1 MVSETA
7 GFSTALGPILAAVL
21 VIVLGVIVGMGKG
34 DFLISGYNTA
44 SKAKRDSFNIIR
56 LRILTMGVCVVIGI
70 LLIIS
75 AFVPSFY
82 PVMTAIAIAVAVADV
97 VLMNTWAKRK

>member
-1 MVSETA
+1 MGESIGIYSHIVE
-7 GFSTALGPILAAVL
+7 ILAAVV
-21 VIVLGVIVGMGKG
+21 VIVLGIIVGLGKG

-44 SKAKRDSFNIIR
+44 SKAKRESFNITR
-56 LRILTMGVCVVIGI
+56 LRMLTMCVCIVIGI

-75 AFVPSFY
+75 VFVPSFY
-82 PVMTAIAIAVAVADV
+82 PVMATIAIAAAIADV

>member
-1 MVSETA
+1 MGESIEIY
-7 GFSTALGPILAAVL
+7 GHIGEILAATI
-21 VIVLGVIVGMGKG
+21 VIVLGVIVGLGKG

-44 SKAKRDSFNIIR
+44 SPAKRKSFNITR
-56 LRILTMGVCVVIGI
+56 LRMLTMSVCVVIGI
-70 LLIIS
+70 LLMIC

-82 PVMTAIAIAVAVADV
+82 PIMAAIAIVVAVADV

>member
-1 MVSETA
+1 MGESIGIYSHIAE
-7 GFSTALGPILAAVL
+7 ILAAVV
-21 VIVLGVIVGMGKG
+21 VIALGVIVGLGKG

-44 SKAKRDSFNIIR
+44 SKAKRESFNITR
-56 LRILTMGVCVVIGI
+56 LRMLTMCVCIVIGI

-75 AFVPSFY
+75 VFVPSFY
-82 PVMTAIAIAVAVADV
+82 PVMAAIAIAAAIADV